1 LKTRYQN
8 RATDHDDDPD
18 GDDESVVTRHDRAE
32 LGKRRTLRERGPR
45 VSGDLDPR

>member
-18 GDDESVVTRHDRAE
+18 GDDESVVTRHGRAQ
-32 LGKRRTLRERGPR
+32 LGKCRALRERGPR